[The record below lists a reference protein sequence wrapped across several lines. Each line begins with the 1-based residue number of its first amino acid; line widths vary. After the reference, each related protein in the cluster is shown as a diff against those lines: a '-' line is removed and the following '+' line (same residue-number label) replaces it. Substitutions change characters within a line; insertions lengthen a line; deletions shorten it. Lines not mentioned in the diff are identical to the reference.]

1 MLILSILHTRDII
14 ESSGSWVV
22 LVIVLV
28 LGLSVAF
35 YLYNLDRYSLIY
47 FGDAASHM
55 VGSRKI
61 IDWRDPGLG
70 QLGTAWL
77 PLPHF
82 LLLPFTLID
91 PLFTTGFAGLAVS
104 LPSLAIT
111 CSLLYRMMKANL
123 SNGLSLIAF
132 GLAFLYG
139 SNPNILYMGLTAMT
153 EAPFMLFFVSS
164 AYYFQKWQQSP
175 DRLKNLVYCSIFL
188 SLATLCRYEAWVLP
202 IFLISFVTMLTL
214 KKKICKG
221 NRVYAVFVSIISIT
235 GIVLWLSYNEYQYSN
250 PMKFANAEY
259 YSATFQTVNR
269 SMHETPFL
277 QPANVLTVY
286 SITAL
291 IIYGPMLLA
300 AASIGYILYSR
311 SHKDI
316 NIGALYIF
324 LALPPIFTILTILL
338 GISEI
343 DYWLNSRFLTLLS
356 PLIIVSVALLL
367 RGLMTRVKKR
377 CGVLAV
383 VIGVL
388 FVFQLTSPAFG
399 VVTYLDAKGGFLFN
413 VNPYAVQTGEAL
425 RSIYDSGDIM
435 MLTGSAQEHRIMI
448 TSGIHLVQF
457 DEIIESSTWKK
468 SFYEPWLY
476 DKWLVISKEPSLD
489 GVKTTKYWAQEKRN
503 ELNEHYRSM
512 YENKYYEIL
521 ILR

>member
-1 MLILSILHTRDII
+1 MLILSILYIRDLI
-14 ESSGSWVV
+14 ESSGSW
-22 LVIVLV
+22 LVFLIVLI
-28 LGLSVAF
+28 LGLSVGF

-61 IDWRDPGLG
+61 IDWKDPGLG
-70 QLGTAWL
+70 QLGTTWL

-111 CSLLYRMMKANL
+111 SSLLYRMMKANL
-123 SNGLSLIAF
+123 SNGFSLIAF
-132 GLAFLYG
+132 VLALLYG
-139 SNPNILYMGLTAMT
+139 LNPNILYMGVTAMT

-164 AYYFQKWQQSP
+164 AYYFQKWQQTP
-175 DRLKNLVYCSIFL
+175 YGLKNLVCCSIFL

-202 IFLISFVTMLTL
+202 IFLISFVTMLAL
-214 KKKICKG
+214 KKKIGKA
-221 NRVYAVFVSIISIT
+221 NRVYAVFVSIISIS
-235 GIVLWLSYNEYQYSN
+235 GIILWLSYNEYQYGN

-259 YSATFQTVNR
+259 YSAAFQTINR
-269 SMHETPFL
+269 SIRETPFL

-291 IIYGPMLLA
+291 MIYGPMLLA

-311 SHKDI
+311 SHNVIKI
-316 NIGALYIF
+316 EALYIF

-338 GISEI
+338 RISEI
-343 DYWLNSRFLTLLS
+343 TYWLNSRFLILLS

-367 RGLMTRVKKR
+367 RGLMTIVKKR
-377 CGVLAV
+377 CSVPAV
-383 VIGVL
+383 IMGVL

-399 VVTYLDAKGGFLFN
+399 VVTYLDAKGGFLFK
-413 VNPYAVQTGEAL
+413 VNPYSVQTGEAL
-425 RSIYDSGDIM
+425 RSIYNSGDIM
-435 MLTGSAQEHRIMI
+435 MLTGSAQEHRII
-448 TSGIHLVQF
+448 VTSGIHLVQF

-468 SFYEPWLY
+468 SFYEPWLF
-476 DKWLVISKEPSLD
+476 DKWVVISKEPSLD

-521 ILR
+521 VLR

>member
-1 MLILSILHTRDII
+1 M
-14 ESSGSWVV
+14 V
-22 LVIVLV
+22 LLIVLV

-47 FGDAASHM
+47 FGDAASHL

-61 IDWRDPGLG
+61 IDWKDPGLG
-70 QLGTAWL
+70 QLGTVWL

-82 LLLPFTLID
+82 LLLPFTLIN

-104 LPSLAIT
+104 LPSFAIT
-111 CSLLYRMMKANL
+111 CALLYRMMKSKL

-132 GLAFLYG
+132 VSAFLYA

-202 IFLISFVTMLTL
+202 IFLISFVTTL
-214 KKKICKG
+214 KKKIGKG
-221 NRVYAVFVSIISIT
+221 NRVYSVFVAVISIS
-235 GIVLWLSYNEYQYSN
+235 GIVLWLSYNEYQYGN

-259 YSATFQTVNR
+259 YSAAFQTVNR
-269 SMHETPFL
+269 SMRETPFL
-277 QPANVLTVY
+277 QPANILTVY

-300 AASIGYILYSR
+300 AASIGYVLYSR
-311 SHKDI
+311 SRQDI
-316 NIGALYIF
+316 KIGALYIF
-324 LALPPIFTILTILL
+324 LALPPIFTLLTILL

-343 DYWLNSRFLTLLS
+343 NYWLNSRFLILLS
-356 PLIIVSVALLL
+356 PLIIVSVALFL

-383 VIGVL
+383 VIGML

-413 VNPYAVQTGEAL
+413 VNPYAVQTGETL
-425 RSIYDSGDIM
+425 GSIYDSGNIM

-448 TSGIHLVQF
+448 SSGIHLVQF
-457 DEIIESSTWKK
+457 DEIIESSIWKK
-468 SFYEPWLY
+468 SFYKPWLY

-489 GVKTTKYWAQEKRN
+489 GVKTTEYWTQEKRN
-503 ELNEHYRSM
+503 ELNEHYRSI

-521 ILR
+521 VLR